1 VTAWDISSNSAT
13 YKRLGAI
20 IIIMLSRD
28 AKFARDSPLE
38 GTGFELS
45 VPLARR
51 LSMNGRSAAARDRRS
66 RRMAAAAAAIAR
78 SRSLLPPAGMP
89 GREQR
94 AEQEPAVT
102 NTRVSE
108 RLEAVTFQMAEVA
121 VSRQMFQEI
130 LSLISRPLAARAP
143 A

>member
-1 VTAWDISSNSAT
+1 
-13 YKRLGAI
+13 
-20 IIIMLSRD
+20 
-28 AKFARDSPLE
+28 
-38 GTGFELS
+38 
-45 VPLARR
+45 
-51 LSMNGRSAAARDRRS
+51 
-66 RRMAAAAAAIAR
+66 MAAAAAAIAR

-108 RLEAVTFQMAEVA
+108 RLGAVTFQMAEVA

-130 LSLISRPLAARAP
+130 LSLISRPRAARAP